1 MFQPEKRRGNGV
13 DRVGRKF
20 QILTLLFAE
29 FDPSEGY
36 SPDAWMTCY
45 QIAKRIGLT
54 PSEHLRGILEE
65 LIDEG
70 VVEYRIVPHRPEL
83 SKVQYAI
90 HPNARW
96 TTKYLPMFDVWLGDD
111 RRAVSLVPEG
121 A

>member
-1 MFQPEKRRGNGV
+1 MFTPQKRQGNGV

-20 QILTLLFAE
+20 QILTYLFDG

-36 SPDAWMTCY
+36 REDGWLTCY
-45 QIAKRIGLT
+45 AIAKAIGLT

-70 VVEYRIVPHRPEL
+70 VVVYRIAPHRPGI
-83 SKVQYAI
+83 SKVQYNI
-90 HPNARW
+90 SPEARW
-96 TTKYLPMFDVWLGDD
+96 TKTYLPMFDVWLGDGNP
-111 RRAVSLVPEG
+111 AVSLVPEG